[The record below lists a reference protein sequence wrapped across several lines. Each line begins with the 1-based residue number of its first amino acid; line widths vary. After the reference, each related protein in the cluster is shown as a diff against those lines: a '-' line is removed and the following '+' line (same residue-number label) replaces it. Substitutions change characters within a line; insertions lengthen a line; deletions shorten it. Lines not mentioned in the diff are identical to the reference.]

1 MRCRFLAD
9 CEDLWVEIKPFVSLC
24 DCFAPVSSLILGFAG
39 EWLPTGKVTKGLSL
53 FCGVCNL
60 VIGISLTQGF
70 LQARVS

>member
-9 CEDLWVEIKPFVSLC
+9 CEDLWVEFKPLVSLC

-39 EWLPTGKVTKGLSL
+39 EWLPTGKVAKGLSL
-53 FCGVCNL
+53 FFGVCNL